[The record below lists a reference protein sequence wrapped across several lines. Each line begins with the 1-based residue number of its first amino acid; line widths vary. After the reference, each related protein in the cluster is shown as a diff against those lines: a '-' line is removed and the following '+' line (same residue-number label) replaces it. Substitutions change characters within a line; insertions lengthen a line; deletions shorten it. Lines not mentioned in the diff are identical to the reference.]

1 MAHIANVRIH
11 STATSIFLKVDLYDD
26 KTSDEFF
33 LAGTKHVFC
42 IDRDNGAVTGRNIT
56 DERENAAI
64 AQCMKSKSVRG
75 MVRNLIQ
82 KGGAA

>member
-11 STATSIFLKVDLYDD
+11 SNATSIFLKVDLYDD
-26 KTSDEFF
+26 KTTDEFF

-42 IDRDNGAVTGRNIT
+42 IDRTNGAVTARDTAN
-56 DERENAAI
+56 ERENVAI
-64 AQCMKSKSVRG
+64 AQCLSSKSVRG